1 MLPNMLPEDRR
12 VWRFIGV
19 VALLVAL
26 GIPLSMTLGVQ
37 YDYTLT
43 NVALGGALL
52 GVLCGM
58 TGTFAMLRGQSL
70 IGDAL
75 SHAALPGVALAF
87 LLVGREP
94 FALLVGAA
102 ATGWLGAQLVGTLTN
117 TTRLKQDAAMGI
129 VLASF
134 FAIGV
139 ALLSYIQGRAD
150 ASQAGLDKFIFG
162 QAAAIVQRD
171 VLTLGAAC
179 LLVGATLF
187 AFWKEFKLLTFD
199 PDFARANGY
208 PTRRLNLI
216 LSSLIVAVIVLGLQL
231 AGVILMV
238 GLLIAPAAAARQW
251 TRRLEQM
258 IVLAAILGAFAGGS
272 GAVLS
277 AVERGLP
284 TGPMMIVVACGIVLI
299 ALLFAPERGVLWQL
313 WQRRTAHQLTKE
325 G

>member
-12 VWRFIGV
+12 VWRFIGL

-26 GIPLSMTLGVQ
+26 GVPLSILLGVQ

-58 TGTFAMLRGQSL
+58 AGSFAMLRGQSL
-70 IGDAL
+70 IGDTL

-102 ATGWLGAQLVGTLTN
+102 ATGWLGAQLVGTLTS

-134 FAIGV
+134 FAVGV
-139 ALLSYIQGRAD
+139 ALLSYLQGRAD

-171 VLTLGAAC
+171 VLMLGAAC

-208 PTRRLNLI
+208 PTRRLNVI

-284 TGPMMIVVACGIVLI
+284 TGPLMIVVACSIVLI

-313 WQRRTAHQLTKE
+313 WQQRTTHQLTKE

>member
-1 MLPNMLPEDRR
+1 MLPEDRR
-12 VWRFIGV
+12 VWRFIGA
-19 VALLVAL
+19 VALCMAL
-26 GIPLSMTLGVQ
+26 GVPLSMALGVQ

-43 NVALGGALL
+43 NVALGGTLL
-52 GVLCGM
+52 GALCGM
-58 TGTFAMLRGQSL
+58 AGTFAVLRGQSL
-70 IGDAL
+70 IGDTL

-87 LLVGREP
+87 LLFGREP
-94 FALLVGAA
+94 LALLLGAA
-102 ATGWLGAQLVGTLTN
+102 ATGGLGVLLVNWLSG

-129 VLASF
+129 VLAAF

-162 QAAAIVQRD
+162 QAAAIIARD
-171 VLTLGAAC
+171 VVILGAAC
-179 LLVGATLF
+179 LLIGALLL

-199 PDFARANGY
+199 SDFAHANGF
-208 PTRRLNLI
+208 PTGRLNGL
-216 LSSLIVAVIVLGLQL
+216 LSALIVIVCVLGLQL

-258 IVLAAILGAFAGGS
+258 IVLAMLFGAFSGGS

-277 AVERGLP
+277 ALERGLP
-284 TGPMMIVVACGIVLI
+284 TGPLMIVVACSLVLI
-299 ALLFAPERGVLWQL
+299 ALLFAPQRGVLWQ
-313 WQRRTAHQLTKE
+313 RRRLRSE
-325 G
+325 V

>member
-19 VALLVAL
+19 AALLVAL
-26 GIPLSMTLGVQ
+26 GIPLSVALGVQ

-102 ATGWLGAQLVGTLTN
+102 ATGWLGAQLVSTLTN